1 MEDII
6 IETVKGIIPKLD
18 ISGFII
24 RGCKKAFITF
34 TGVSYW
40 VLLIY
45 SIICLILFIYGYED
59 KKKHIAGSVVIY
71 FIIKAL
77 ESVVI

>member
-1 MEDII
+1 MEDVI
-6 IETVKGIIPKLD
+6 IEAIKETIPKLD

-24 RGCKKAFITF
+24 KGCKKAFIAF

-71 FIIKAL
+71 FLIKAL
-77 ESVVI
+77 ESVI